1 MSQTLI
7 ITKNDEVLEEE
18 VNVACY
24 LESPAA
30 AALLLKKSLTLT
42 FSSALVSNLR
52 GLDTLLNISKAFSKA
67 LKGVHS
73 EQSQNEFVI
82 RLRNRFKNFIR
93 Q

>member
-7 ITKNDEVLEEE
+7 ITKNDEVLEEA

-52 GLDTLLNISKAFSKA
+52 GLDTLLNISKAFTKA

-73 EQSQNEFVI
+73 QTQT
-82 RLRNRFKNFIR
+82 K
-93 Q
+93 

>member
-7 ITKNDEVLEEE
+7 ITKNDEVLEEA

-42 FSSALVSNLR
+42 FSSALASNLR

-73 EQSQNEFVI
+73 QTQNEFVI